1 MERVILHSDLNNF
14 YASVECVLN
23 PKLKDKYV
31 AVCGN
36 REDRHGIVLAKNM
49 KAKLKGVKTGEPI
62 WQAQI
67 KCPNLVIV
75 PPQYEYYMK
84 YSKQVREIY
93 YRYTDKVE
101 AFGMDECWLDVTG
114 SRNLFGDG
122 ERIANMIREDVKSET
137 GLTVSVGV
145 SFNKIFAKL
154 GSDMKKPDAVTVIK
168 REDYKKIVWPLPVGE
183 LLNVGRAT
191 ELKLK
196 DRSVKTIGD
205 LANFDIRYVKSW
217 LGKNGEMLHA
227 YANGDENSPVCDYTY
242 VYPAKSVGH
251 GITCTENLRHDF
263 EVKRVILELCQ
274 SISHRLR
281 GIGMLCSGVALA
293 IKNPSLMQREF
304 CEALEEPTHNA
315 REIAARAYEIFKLN
329 HNWINEVR
337 AVSVRAIRLVPD
349 NMPKQISLFK
359 DGNKAEKIENIE
371 KAVEKIRDVYG
382 KSAITYGGLM
392 LDLKMPKA
400 KDAEIILPA
409 FRG

>member
-23 PKLKDKYV
+23 PSLKDKYV

-62 WQAQI
+62 WEAER
-67 KCPNLVIV
+67 KCPGLVIV
-75 PPQYEYYMK
+75 SPQYEWYVK
-84 YSKQVREIY
+84 YSKAVREIY
-93 YRYTDKVE
+93 CRYTDKAE

-114 SRNLFGDG
+114 SRRLFGDG
-122 ERIANMIREDVKSET
+122 EKIAHMIRRDVKQET

-168 REDYKKIVWPLPVGE
+168 RENFKELVWPLSVGE
-183 LLNVGRAT
+183 LLNVGRST
-191 ELKLK
+191 EKKLN
-196 DRSVKTIGD
+196 DRGIKTIGD
-205 LANFDIRYVKSW
+205 LANMDVRLVKSW
-217 LGKNGEMLHA
+217 LGKNGEMLYN
-227 YANGDENSPVCDYTY
+227 YANGNESSPVCDYSY

-251 GITCTENLRHDF
+251 GITCSKNLTNDK
-263 EVKRVILELCQ
+263 EVKRVILELTQ
-274 SISHRLR
+274 GISHRLR
-281 GIGMLCSGVALA
+281 GIGMLASGVALG
-293 IKNPSLMQREF
+293 IKTPSLMHREF
-304 CEALEEPTHNA
+304 CESLPEPTHNS
-315 REIAARAYEIFKLN
+315 RDIAEKAYEIFKLS
-329 HNWINEVR
+329 HEWANEVR

-349 NMPKQISLFK
+349 RIEKQLSIFK
-359 DGNKAEKIENIE
+359 DNVRGEKIENIE
-371 KAVEKIRDVYG
+371 NAVEEIRDMYG